1 MTGATSTRPDLPQR
15 LVLGGR
21 YRLVER
27 LGRGGS
33 AAVWR
38 GYDERLSRPVAVKVL
53 RGSSP
58 EFARSEARSLAL
70 LTHPHIAA
78 VYDYGGH
85 FLVTELVDGRS
96 LARTLAGGPLA
107 WPLAVRYCAQI
118 ASALAAAHARGLVH
132 RDVTP
137 SNIMLSATGA
147 KLIDFGISA
156 RTGDR
161 ETDVHGDIRG
171 TPPYA
176 APERLGDRPVAPS
189 ADVFALG
196 VVLYRALSGGLPW
209 SAPTATDML
218 AEQRRRDAA
227 PLPPI
232 DGLPDEVREACLAC
246 LARDASARPSANELV
261 HRLQEA
267 AGAADP
273 VYAGG
278 GTLDLADDPEPT
290 RAMPP
295 VTSPARTWRPHLGRW
310 RRLAMAGL
318 LVLGL
323 IAGVSRLTE
332 LGLAESAPP
341 QTMAAAPAVEAAIP
355 SCAVSYQLAVIE
367 GHRMTVRM
375 VATNSGQ
382 RLPDGWRLEMQMASA
397 PTYEFVPHDGWQKA
411 GQALLSPPQTGLDPG
426 ASTRM
431 TLTGTTAGATPLP
444 AEFRVGDQSC
454 GTTLLGATITPT
466 PGVTPPAGPGWT
478 SVPAVSATPARGANP
493 DSPGQQKGHPGK
505 GHNEGDQ

>member
-1 MTGATSTRPDLPQR
+1 MTGATSTRSDLPQR
-15 LVLGGR
+15 PLLGGR

-70 LTHPHIAA
+70 LAHPHIAA

-96 LARTLAGGPLA
+96 LGKTLAGGPLA
-107 WPLAVRYCAQI
+107 WPLAVRYCAQV
-118 ASALAAAHARGLVH
+118 ASALAAAHTRGLVH

-137 SNIMLSATGA
+137 SNIMLSPTGA

-161 ETDVHGDIRG
+161 ETDANGDIQG

-176 APERLGDRPVAPS
+176 APERLGARPVAPS

-196 VVLYRALSGGLPW
+196 VVLYRALSGCLPW
-209 SAPTATDML
+209 SAPTATELL
-218 AEQRRRDAA
+218 AEQRRHDAA
-227 PLPPI
+227 PLPPV
-232 DGLPDEVREACLAC
+232 DGLPAEI
-246 LARDASARPSANELV
+246 RDACMASLSRDPSARPSANELAR
-261 HRLQEA
+261 RLQEA
-267 AGAADP
+267 AGMAVP
-273 VYAGG
+273 VPAGA

-290 RAMPP
+290 RAMPL
-295 VTSPARTWRPHLGRW
+295 VTGPAGTRRPHFGRS
-310 RRLAMAGL
+310 RRLALAVL
-318 LVLGL
+318 LVLGM
-323 IAGVSRLTE
+323 IAGVGRLTE

-341 QTMAAAPAVEAAIP
+341 QTMAAAPAGNAEIP
-355 SCAVSYQLAVIE
+355 SCAVSYQLAVDDE
-367 GHRMTVRM
+367 HRMTVRM

-382 RLPDGWRLEMQMASA
+382 ALPDGWRLELQMASA
-397 PTYEFVPHDGWQKA
+397 LAYEFVPGGGWQMT
-411 GQALLSPPQTGLDPG
+411 GQALLSPPQTGLGPG
-426 ASTRM
+426 GSTRI

-444 AEFRVGDQSC
+444 AEFRVGDQPC
-454 GTTLLGATITPT
+454 GTTLLSATVTPT
-466 PGVTPPAGPGWT
+466 TTAGAPPAGAGPT
-478 SVPAVSATPARGANP
+478 SVPVAPVRGANP
-493 DSPGQQKGHPGK
+493 GAPKQQKGHPDR
-505 GHNEGDQ
+505 GHSENNQ